1 LKALYTKKKL
11 AALIANGVDFKA
23 ATVDGKLLIDVIQLE
38 ELFIM
43 PIGDTNYLLE
53 ITDISE

>member
-1 LKALYTKKKL
+1 LKALCTKKKL

-23 ATVDGKLLIDVIQLE
+23 TTVDGKLLIDVIQLE